1 MHRLI
6 TKTGDFK
13 LNKLLSGNFPFLVYD
28 AINNIGKRVVVKK
41 LFEADE
47 TLNTFKD
54 SYHMFHGFDL
64 ATSAWYGHK
73 KANIHEIKGN
83 ELLIGQYNYLFISG
97 LEYNLSNCSLAYD
110 LNNQPVLIYDFIEG
124 DNLLESKIGEKYDLF
139 LRMIPSLLKAVS
151 NYPHGDLSF
160 TNLIIHKDK
169 NKFSIIDPAVRSGEL
184 FFTNT
189 EYYPLVPPLFSPVKN
204 GYTNFADQL
213 AIGLMLYKL
222 LTGINPMEKF
232 STTPFW
238 AKESGFG
245 NPIGGCIPEDIYSII
260 STLPESWGV
269 IFNFNEY
276 INAIRGQLQIYSSN
290 EIDRKNEFILLKS
303 IKSFQIDFPSE
314 FFNIAA
320 PHLLNKDISKELSDF
335 CLSLIFNYEPINWY
349 IDKIQQL
356 TAHNRH

>member
-13 LNKLLSGNFPFLVYD
+13 LNNLLSGNFPFLVYD
-28 AINNIGKRVVVKK
+28 AINKMGKRVVVKK
-41 LFEADE
+41 LFEPND
-47 TLNTFKD
+47 TLSTFKD
-54 SYHMFHGFDL
+54 SYHVFHGFDL
-64 ATSAWYGHK
+64 RTSAWYGHK
-73 KANIHEIKGN
+73 KASIQEIKGS
-83 ELLIGQYNYLFISG
+83 ELLIEQFNYLLISG
-97 LEYNLSNCSLAYD
+97 LEYNLSNCSLEYD
-110 LNNQPVLIYDFIEG
+110 LNNQPLLIYDFIEG
-124 DNLLESKIGEKYDLF
+124 DNLLESKIAEKCDLF

-169 NKFSIIDPAVRSGEL
+169 NKFSIIDPAVRSGKL

-189 EYYPLVPPLFSPVKN
+189 EFYPLVPPLFFPIKN

-222 LTGINPMEKF
+222 LTGNNPMDKF
-232 STTPFW
+232 LIIPFW

-245 NPIGGCIPEDIYSII
+245 NPIGGCIPEDIYSVI
-260 STLPESWGV
+260 STLPESWEV
-269 IFNFNEY
+269 IFNSNEY
-276 INAIRGQLQIYSSN
+276 INAVRGQLKIYSSD
-290 EIDRKNEFILLKS
+290 EIDGKNEFIHWTG
-303 IKSFQIDFPSE
+303 IKNFQIDFPSD

-320 PHLLNKDISKELSDF
+320 PYLLNKDISKELSDF
-335 CLSLIFNYEPINWY
+335 CMSLIFNYEPINWY

-356 TAHNRH
+356 TAHNRQ